1 MQNLKKCNKNP
12 KIKPHYN
19 RNREKQNIN
28 KNKTQMKI
36 NKKYKTMKKM
46 RKNSKNSKNNKT
58 KNYQRGGLTIDSTP
72 TSTLNNNNM
81 ISKND
86 MKGMNVTNDM
96 KGINAMKGMNTTD
109 SMSIINKINDDANK
123 LNQLLNDG
131 QQTAYSIDPQQN
143 QDPSDGVEGI
153 ITESGDDKDGLGKD
167 IKKGLDPDG
176 TADETSDET
185 TEQSGQSSEKSEQL
199 QKYLQYI
206 QNNPNFIQSALS
218 NVIVKPTAYL
228 INDLAS
234 LLNIEMNNPEK
245 LKLQLDEMADSIQDP
260 DERNKI
266 LNYNAQ
272 VLAVYLSASKPS
284 IDIITGIFS
293 QEVSEIL
300 GDIIYNISTTIQNM
314 IPGMSL
320 LNDIPQMLTSIVQA
334 MTTLAQLTN
343 TGASSTQQN
352 IQQLNKSIMNDVNT
366 KNKLII
372 EQKKQAEILEKQNKL
387 VKFILEKPEI
397 INFYVKYLN
406 KYKNENIDLNDI
418 ISNST
423 SNTTSTTN
431 MTGGRKEKIV
441 NLDKQRE
448 NILNAIKESLHNY
461 EMMN

>member
-1 MQNLKKCNKNP
+1 
-12 KIKPHYN
+12 
-19 RNREKQNIN
+19 
-28 KNKTQMKI
+28 MKI

-46 RKNSKNSKNNKT
+46 RKNRKNSKT
-58 KNYQRGGLTIDSTP
+58 KNNQRGGLATLP
-72 TSTLNNNNM
+72 TLSHNSM
-81 ISKND
+81 ND
-86 MKGMNVTNDM
+86 MNDM
-96 KGINAMKGMNTTD
+96 NPID
-109 SMSIINKINDDANK
+109 SMSIINKITDEANNIQK
-123 LNQLLNDG
+123 EIQSG
-131 QQTAYSIDPQQN
+131 QTIADSINSQQE
-143 QDPSDGVEGI
+143 PSYGVEGI
-153 ITESGDDKDGLGKD
+153 ITGSGDDKDGLGKD
-167 IKKGLDPDG
+167 IKKGLDPYG

-185 TEQSGQSSEKSEQL
+185 TEQTGQSSEKSEQL

-228 INDLAS
+228 INDLGS
-234 LLNIEMNNPEK
+234 FLNIEMNNPEE
-245 LKLQLDEMADSIQDP
+245 LKVQLDEMADSIQDP
-260 DERNKI
+260 NERNKI

-300 GDIIYNISTTIQNM
+300 GDIIYNMSTTIQNM
-314 IPGMSL
+314 IPGISL
-320 LNDIPQMLTSIVQA
+320 FNDIPQMLTSIVQA
-334 MTTLAQLTN
+334 MTTLAQLTS
-343 TGASSTQQN
+343 TGATSTQQN

-387 VKFILEKPEI
+387 VTFILEKPEI

-406 KYKNENIDLNDI
+406 KYKNENIDVNDI
-418 ISNST
+418 IPN
-423 SNTTSTTN
+423 NTSTTN
-431 MTGGRKEKIV
+431 MKGGRKEKIV
-441 NLDKQRE
+441 NIDKQRE

>member
-1 MQNLKKCNKNP
+1 LQNLKKCNKNQ

-58 KNYQRGGLTIDSTP
+58 KNYQRGGLTIDPIS
-72 TSTLNNNNM
+72 TSTLNNM

-96 KGINAMKGMNTTD
+96 NITKGMNAMKDMNATD

-131 QQTAYSIDPQQN
+131 QQTANSIDPQQN
-143 QDPSDGVEGI
+143 QDPSDGVGGI
-153 ITESGDDKDGLGKD
+153 ITVSGDDKDGLGKD

-185 TEQSGQSSEKSEQL
+185 TEQTGQSSEKSEQL

-300 GDIIYNISTTIQNM
+300 GDIIYNMSTTIQNM
-314 IPGMSL
+314 IPGISL

-387 VKFILEKPEI
+387 VTFILEKPEI

-418 ISNST
+418 ISNS
-423 SNTTSTTN
+423 TN

>member
-1 MQNLKKCNKNP
+1 
-12 KIKPHYN
+12 
-19 RNREKQNIN
+19 
-28 KNKTQMKI
+28 MKI

>member
-1 MQNLKKCNKNP
+1 
-12 KIKPHYN
+12 
-19 RNREKQNIN
+19 
-28 KNKTQMKI
+28 MKI

-58 KNYQRGGLTIDSTP
+58 KNYQRGGLTIDPIS
-72 TSTLNNNNM
+72 TSTLNNM

-96 KGINAMKGMNTTD
+96 NITKGMNAMKDMNATD

-131 QQTAYSIDPQQN
+131 QQTANSIDPQQN
-143 QDPSDGVEGI
+143 QDPSDGVGGI
-153 ITESGDDKDGLGKD
+153 ITVSGDDKDGLGKD

-185 TEQSGQSSEKSEQL
+185 TEQTGQSSEKSEQL

-300 GDIIYNISTTIQNM
+300 GDIIYNMSTTIQNM
-314 IPGMSL
+314 IPGISL

-387 VKFILEKPEI
+387 VTFILEKPEI

-418 ISNST
+418 ISNS
-423 SNTTSTTN
+423 TN